1 MNTVPPAAL
10 HAVPSEPRGSAPS
23 RTEEF
28 ISGGERQL
36 FIRSWRPS
44 GRVRA
49 VLAIV
54 PGFNSHSG
62 HYQWAAAQ
70 FTAMGLAVYA
80 VDLRGRGKST
90 GPRFHVE
97 HFDDYLADVQSLLDV
112 ARAREPGLPVFL
124 LGHSAGGVIA
134 SAYTLGHQD
143 ELAGLICESYAFQV
157 PAPDAVLSLV
167 RWLSG
172 PFPTL
177 RVLKLPNKEFSR
189 IPEVV
194 TALNADPL
202 IANEKQTALTVAQM
216 LVGIDRLK
224 RGFPTLR
231 LPVLIAHG
239 TADKVTVPAGSQVFE
254 DNAGSADKTLL
265 LYKDHAHDLLN
276 DVGRESVVGEFK
288 QWIERHLP
296 PSAAL
301 EEERHASAGGIKK

>member
-1 MNTVPPAAL
+1 
-10 HAVPSEPRGSAPS
+10 
-23 RTEEF
+23 
-28 ISGGERQL
+28 
-36 FIRSWRPS
+36 
-44 GRVRA
+44 VRA

-90 GPRFHVE
+90 GERFHVE

-112 ARAREPGLPVFL
+112 ARSREPGLPVFL

-134 SAYTLGHQD
+134 SAYTLAHQD

-157 PAPDAVLSLV
+157 PAPAPVLALV

-172 PFPTL
+172 PFPKL

-189 IPEVV
+189 LPEVV
-194 TALNADPL
+194 AALNADPL

-216 LVGIDRLK
+216 LVGIDRLR
-224 RGFPTLR
+224 RGFPSLR

-239 TADKVTVPAGSQVFE
+239 TADKVTVPAGSQVFD

-276 DVGRESVVGEFK
+276 DAGREGVVRDFK

-296 PSAAL
+296 SDVAVDAERSA
-301 EEERHASAGGIKK
+301 

>member
-28 ISGGERQL
+28 INGGERQL

-44 GRVRA
+44 GPVRA

-194 TALNADPL
+194 SALNADPL

-276 DVGRESVVGEFK
+276 DVGRDGVVRDFK
-288 QWIERHLP
+288 QWIERHLASDANADVER
-296 PSAAL
+296 SA
-301 EEERHASAGGIKK
+301 

>member
-1 MNTVPPAAL
+1 MNTIPPAAL
-10 HAVPSEPRGSAPS
+10 HAVPTEPRGSGPS
-23 RTEEF
+23 RGEEF
-28 ISGGERQL
+28 ISAGESQL

-44 GRVRA
+44 GPVRA

-62 HYQWAAAQ
+62 HYQWAAGQ

-80 VDLRGRGKST
+80 VDLRGRGKSS

-97 HFDDYLADVQSLLDV
+97 HFDDYLADVQSLLEL
-112 ARAREPGLPVFL
+112 ARAREPGVPVFL

-134 SAYTLGHQD
+134 SAYALAHQD
-143 ELAGLICESYAFQV
+143 ELAGLICESYAFRV
-157 PAPDAVLSLV
+157 PAPDLVLSLV

-177 RVLKLPNKEFSR
+177 RVLKLPNKDFSR
-189 IPEVV
+189 LPDVV
-194 TALNADPL
+194 AALDADPL

-254 DNAGSADKTLL
+254 DSAGSADKTLR

-276 DVGRESVVGEFK
+276 DLGREGVVRDFQ
-288 QWIERHLP
+288 QWIERHS
-296 PSAAL
+296 SAKGDPGV
-301 EEERHASAGGIKK
+301 ERSA

>member
-10 HAVPSEPRGSAPS
+10 LAVPSEPRGSAPS

-36 FIRSWRPS
+36 FIRTWRPS
-44 GRVRA
+44 GPVRG

-276 DVGRESVVGEFK
+276 DVGREGVVRDFK

-296 PSAAL
+296 ASAAV
-301 EEERHASAGGIKK
+301 EEERSA

>member
-1 MNTVPPAAL
+1 MNTAPPAAL
-10 HAVPSEPRGSAPS
+10 HAVPSDSRGQGPS
-23 RTEEF
+23 RSEEF
-28 ISGGERQL
+28 IAGGEREL

-70 FTAMGLAVYA
+70 FVATGLAVYA
-80 VDLRGRGKST
+80 VDLRGRGKSS

-97 HFDDYLADVQSLLDV
+97 HFDDYLADVQSLLNV
-112 ARAREPGLPVFL
+112 ARSREPGVPVFL

-134 SAYTLGHQD
+134 SAYTLSHQD

-157 PAPDAVLSLV
+157 PAPAPVLSLV

-189 IPEVV
+189 LPEVV
-194 TALNADPL
+194 AALNADPL
-202 IANEKQTALTVAQM
+202 IAGEKQTALTVAQM
-216 LVGIDRLK
+216 LAGIDRLR

-239 TADKVTVPAGSQVFE
+239 TADKVTVPAGSQLFQ
-254 DNAGSADKTLL
+254 DSAGSADKTLL

-276 DVGRESVVGEFK
+276 DAGREGVIGDFR

-296 PSAAL
+296 AEA
-301 EEERHASAGGIKK
+301 EERSA

>member
-10 HAVPSEPRGSAPS
+10 HAAPSEPRGSGPS
-23 RTEEF
+23 RSEEF
-28 ISGGERQL
+28 ISGGEREL

-44 GRVRA
+44 GKVRA

-80 VDLRGRGKST
+80 VDLRGRGKSS
-90 GPRFHVE
+90 GERFHVE

-134 SAYTLGHQD
+134 SAYTLAHQD

-157 PAPDAVLSLV
+157 PAPAAVLALV

-172 PFPTL
+172 PFPKL

-189 IPEVV
+189 LPEVV
-194 TALNADPL
+194 AALNADPL

-216 LVGIDRLK
+216 LVGIDRLR

-239 TADKVTVPAGSQVFE
+239 TADKVTVPAGSQVFN

-276 DVGRESVVGEFK
+276 DAGREGVVRDFK
-288 QWIERHLP
+288 QWIEQHLASEAGVEAER
-296 PSAAL
+296 SA
-301 EEERHASAGGIKK
+301 

>member
-10 HAVPSEPRGSAPS
+10 HAVASEPRGSGPS
-23 RTEEF
+23 RSEEF
-28 ISGGERQL
+28 ISGGEGEL

-44 GRVRA
+44 GPPRA

-80 VDLRGRGKST
+80 VDLRGRGKSS
-90 GPRFHVE
+90 GPRFHVK

-112 ARAREPGLPVFL
+112 ARTREPGLPVFL

-134 SAYTLGHQD
+134 SAYTLAHQD

-157 PAPDAVLSLV
+157 PAPAAVLSLV

-189 IPEVV
+189 LSEVV
-194 TALNADPL
+194 KALNADPL

-216 LVGIDRLK
+216 LVGIDRLR

-231 LPVLIAHG
+231 LPVLVMHG
-239 TADKVTVPAGSQVFE
+239 TADKVTVPAGSQVFQ

-276 DVGRESVVGEFK
+276 DLGREEVIGDI
-288 QWIERHLP
+288 QRWIDRHLAAGAANSVER
-296 PSAAL
+296 SA
-301 EEERHASAGGIKK
+301 

>member
-36 FIRSWRPS
+36 FIRTWRPS
-44 GRVRA
+44 GPVRG

-276 DVGRESVVGEFK
+276 DVGREGVVRDFK

-296 PSAAL
+296 ASAAV
-301 EEERHASAGGIKK
+301 EEERSA

>member
-10 HAVPSEPRGSAPS
+10 HAVPSEPRGSAPT

-44 GRVRA
+44 GPVRA
-49 VLAIV
+49 VVAIV

-276 DVGRESVVGEFK
+276 DVGREGVVRDFK
-288 QWIERHLP
+288 QWIERHLSSDADADVER
-296 PSAAL
+296 SA
-301 EEERHASAGGIKK
+301 

>member
-44 GRVRA
+44 GPVRA

-194 TALNADPL
+194 SALNGDPL

-276 DVGRESVVGEFK
+276 DVGREGVVRDFK
-288 QWIERHLP
+288 QWIERHLAADADADVER
-296 PSAAL
+296 SA
-301 EEERHASAGGIKK
+301 

>member
-10 HAVPSEPRGSAPS
+10 HAVPSEARGPGPTRS
-23 RTEEF
+23 EEF
-28 ISGGERQL
+28 ISGGEREL
-36 FIRSWRPS
+36 FIRSWRPT
-44 GRVRA
+44 GKVRA

-62 HYQWAAAQ
+62 HYRWAAAQ
-70 FTAMGLAVYA
+70 FTAAGLAVYA
-80 VDLRGRGKST
+80 VDLRGRGKSS
-90 GPRFHVE
+90 GERFHVE
-97 HFDDYLADVQSLLDV
+97 HFDDYLADVQSLLNV
-112 ARAREPGLPVFL
+112 ARSREPGLPVFL

-134 SAYTLGHQD
+134 SAYTLTHQD

-157 PAPDAVLSLV
+157 PAPAPVLALV

-172 PFPTL
+172 PFPKL

-189 IPEVV
+189 LPEVV
-194 TALNADPL
+194 AALNADPL

-276 DVGRESVVGEFK
+276 DAGREGVVRDFQ
-288 QWIERHLP
+288 QWIDRHLP
-296 PSAAL
+296 GAVAADAERSA
-301 EEERHASAGGIKK
+301 

>member
-1 MNTVPPAAL
+1 
-10 HAVPSEPRGSAPS
+10 
-23 RTEEF
+23 
-28 ISGGERQL
+28 
-36 FIRSWRPS
+36 
-44 GRVRA
+44 
-49 VLAIV
+49 
-54 PGFNSHSG
+54 
-62 HYQWAAAQ
+62 
-70 FTAMGLAVYA
+70 
-80 VDLRGRGKST
+80 
-90 GPRFHVE
+90 
-97 HFDDYLADVQSLLDV
+97 VQSLLNV
-112 ARAREPGLPVFL
+112 ARSREPGLPVFL

-134 SAYTLGHQD
+134 SAYTLTHQD

-157 PAPDAVLSLV
+157 PAPAPVLALV

-172 PFPTL
+172 PFPKL

-189 IPEVV
+189 LPEVV
-194 TALNADPL
+194 AALNADPL

-276 DVGRESVVGEFK
+276 DAGREGVVRDFQ
-288 QWIERHLP
+288 QWIDRHLP
-296 PSAAL
+296 GAVAADAERSA
-301 EEERHASAGGIKK
+301 

>member
-28 ISGGERQL
+28 ISGGESQL

-44 GRVRA
+44 GPVRA

-90 GPRFHVE
+90 GPRFHVK
-97 HFDDYLADVQSLLDV
+97 HFDDYLADVQSLLNV

-172 PFPTL
+172 PFPSL

-276 DVGRESVVGEFK
+276 DVGREGVVGDFK

-296 PSAAL
+296 ASAAVD
-301 EEERHASAGGIKK
+301 EERSA

>member
-1 MNTVPPAAL
+1 MNTVTPAAL

-28 ISGGERQL
+28 ISGGEAQL

-44 GRVRA
+44 GPVRA

-90 GPRFHVE
+90 GLRFHVE

-124 LGHSAGGVIA
+124 VGHSAGGVIA
-134 SAYTLGHQD
+134 SAYTLAHQD
-143 ELAGLICESYAFQV
+143 ELAGLICESYAFKV

-194 TALNADPL
+194 SALNTDPL

-239 TADKVTVPAGSQVFE
+239 TADKVTVPAGSQVFD

-276 DVGRESVVGEFK
+276 DVGREGVVRDFK

-296 PSAAL
+296 ASAAE
-301 EEERHASAGGIKK
+301 EEERSA